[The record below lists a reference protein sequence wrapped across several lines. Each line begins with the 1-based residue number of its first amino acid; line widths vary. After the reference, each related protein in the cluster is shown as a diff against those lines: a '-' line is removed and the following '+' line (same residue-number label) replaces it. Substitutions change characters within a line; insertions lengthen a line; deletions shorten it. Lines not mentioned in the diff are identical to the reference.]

1 MSIIMVQLRN
11 SLGKQIKQC
20 SSQIFDSPM
29 WLTETCF
36 RVCGKKSGKDHTRD
50 PKIGPNNQAGG
61 IFADLCKMAYLI

>member
-36 RVCGKKSGKDHTRD
+36 RVCGKKKRERSHSGSENRSKQPGRRNFRR
-50 PKIGPNNQAGG
+50 P
-61 IFADLCKMAYLI
+61 L

>member
-36 RVCGKKSGKDHTRD
+36 RVCGKKTGKITL
-50 PKIGPNNQAGG
+50 G
-61 IFADLCKMAYLI
+61 IRK